1 VFDDSRVY
9 GFGRKPQYYRWTTP
23 IEHHLF
29 AADKTLP
36 ASSDAGSEQSLI
48 RIEKSTS
55 LNPAGKPLT
64 VEAWVKAERSRGV
77 ILARGGSVHGYAL
90 YLQGGRPA
98 FAVRIDGN
106 SASVR
111 GTQKVIGRWVHLVG
125 VLTETKELQIYVDG
139 MLAGSVTTARL
150 IAADPAEA
158 MQIGADEG
166 TSVGNYTGPSAL
178 KGLIDEVRVYH
189 RALSGTEI
197 RKRASSAGQANMKD
211 TNLVLWF
218 SFDKGDAA
226 DRSGYKN
233 NGSVEGAKAVKG
245 KVGRAMRFTG
255 KAGSTS
261 GFLVE
266 HHWSRDVPLLVRAM
280 VLSGGHLFIAGPPD
294 LIDEEQAFQHI
305 EQVNVQRNLAS
316 QAAALQGKSG
326 GVLWVVSTTDG
337 EKSAEYDL
345 SSPPVFD
352 GMAAAGERLYLTTV
366 QGSLQCKA
374 FPGR

>member
-1 VFDDSRVY
+1 
-9 GFGRKPQYYRWTTP
+9 
-23 IEHHLF
+23 
-29 AADKTLP
+29 
-36 ASSDAGSEQSLI
+36 
-48 RIEKSTS
+48 
-55 LNPAGKPLT
+55 
-64 VEAWVKAERSRGV
+64 
-77 ILARGGSVHGYAL
+77 LA
-90 YLQGGRPA
+90 
-98 FAVRIDGN
+98 
-106 SASVR
+106 
-111 GTQKVIGRWVHLVG
+111 G
-125 VLTETKELQIYVDG
+125 VLTETKELQIYEDG
-139 MLAGSVTTARL
+139 MLAGSVTSPGL

-166 TSVGNYTGPSAL
+166 TIVGNYPSPSAL
-178 KGLIDEVRVYH
+178 KGLIDEVKVYH

-197 RKRASSAGQANMKD
+197 RQHASAARQATMED
-211 TNLVLWF
+211 ANLVLWF

-226 DRSGYKN
+226 DCSGYKN

-280 VLSGGHLFIAGPPD
+280 VLSGGNLFIAGPPD

-305 EQVNVQRNLAS
+305 EQVNVQRNLAR
-316 QAAALQGKSG
+316 QATALQARSG
-326 GVLWVVSTTDG
+326 GVLWVVSAADG
-337 EKSAEYDL
+337 EKLAEYDL

-352 GMAAAGERLYLTTV
+352 GMAAAGGRLYLTTV
-366 QGSLQCKA
+366 QGSLLCKA